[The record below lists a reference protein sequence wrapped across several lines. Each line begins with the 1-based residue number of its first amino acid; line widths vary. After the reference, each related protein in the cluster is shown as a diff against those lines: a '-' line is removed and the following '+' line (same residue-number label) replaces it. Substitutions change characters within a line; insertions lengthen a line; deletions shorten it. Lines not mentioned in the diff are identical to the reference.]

1 MAFTS
6 ETGFRA
12 RQRKAGL
19 ASARYWRKQAY
30 ENLRW
35 AREQRSI
42 NAWRRRMERWREE
55 TGRLPLQVILKCDCG
70 RIHRV
75 ESLRELTPEE
85 LRIVY
90 GLARS
95 RRVPTPLG

>member
-19 ASARYWRKQAY
+19 ASARYWGKRGYA
-30 ENLRW
+30 NLRR

-75 ESLRELTPEE
+75 EGTHELSPDE
-85 LRIVY
+85 LRIVH

-95 RRVPTPLG
+95 SPRAGQA